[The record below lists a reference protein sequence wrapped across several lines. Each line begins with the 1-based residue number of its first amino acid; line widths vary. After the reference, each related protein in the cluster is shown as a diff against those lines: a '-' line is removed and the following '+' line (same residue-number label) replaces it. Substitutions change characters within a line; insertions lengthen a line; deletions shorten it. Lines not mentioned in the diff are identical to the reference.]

1 MKAFLV
7 TADELADSNEKKL
20 VTYRMW
26 VTVCCYCE
34 ITTTVNTLTSVFF
47 SSICTGYCY
56 IQLSVSDIFTSVSPL
71 ILWQLRAALVRSGK
85 RYSHEETDSLKQCTE
100 SELCTVS
107 AGCAEQA
114 ARWRV
119 WDSSVVPSS
128 VCW

>member
-1 MKAFLV
+1 MLPLLISCVFMLFIALK
-7 TADELADSNEKKL
+7 DK
-20 VTYRMW
+20 W

-34 ITTTVNTLTSVFF
+34 ITTVNTLSSVFILVDMYRLLLYTIVRVGRIYKCF
-47 SSICTGYCY
+47 SFAI
-56 IQLSVSDIFTSVSPL
+56 V
-71 ILWQLRAALVRSGK
+71 AAKGRDSEVRQS
-85 RYSHEETDSLKQCTE
+85 YSCAETDSLKQRSE

-114 ARWRV
+114 ARWTA